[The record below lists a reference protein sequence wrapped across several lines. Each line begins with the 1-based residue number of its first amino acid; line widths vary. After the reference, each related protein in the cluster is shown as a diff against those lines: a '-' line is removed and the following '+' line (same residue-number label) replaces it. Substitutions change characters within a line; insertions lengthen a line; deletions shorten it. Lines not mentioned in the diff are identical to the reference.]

1 MIPSRAGTRRP
12 PLTLIA
18 NGQEWNA
25 RSLESILSPHGH
37 AVLRAYNGR
46 QAIER
51 ALSAHPDL
59 IILDTDLPD
68 RSGFDIC
75 RTLRD
80 HPSISRATPILMT
93 SSGNPTR
100 AKKIEALRAGAW
112 DMLGVSLDPEELTL
126 RLDALLSA
134 KFETDRIR
142 EESLLDEL
150 TGLYN
155 LRGLD
160 RRARELGSV
169 AFRQKGALA
178 CVVVTPLSAD
188 ADVDVANGT
197 VLTRLARVLLD
208 TGRNSDVI
216 GTLSPGEFAI
226 VAQGTD
232 EAGAARLAQRIADAA
247 VELFGNESVHV
258 AVGYEA
264 VPDYSESPIDPSD
277 LLARASTAMRASRT
291 SAAGGQRVSISRYA
305 SNLN

>member
-1 MIPSRAGTRRP
+1 MISTPNATRRP

-18 NGQEWNA
+18 NSQEWNA
-25 RSLESILSPHGH
+25 RSLESILAPHGH

-46 QAIER
+46 QTIER
-51 ALSAHPDL
+51 ALSARPDL
-59 IILDTDLPD
+59 IIVDTDLPD

-75 RTLRD
+75 RALRD

-93 SSGNPTR
+93 TSGSPTR
-100 AKKIEALRAGAW
+100 AKKLEALRAGAW
-112 DMLGVSLDPEELTL
+112 EMLGASLDAEELTM
-126 RLDALLSA
+126 RLDAMVAA
-134 KFETDRIR
+134 KFEIDRVR
-142 EESLLDEL
+142 DESLLDEI

-160 RRARELGSV
+160 RRARELGSQ

-188 ADVDVANGT
+188 ADVDIAHGT
-197 VLTRLARVLLD
+197 VLTRLARVLQD
-208 TGRNSDVI
+208 TGRTSDVI

-232 EAGAARLAQRIADAA
+232 AEGAERLAQRIAKAA
-247 VELFGNESVHV
+247 VEVFGNESVHV
-258 AVGYEA
+258 ALGYDA

-277 LLARASTAMRASRT
+277 LLSRASAAMRASRT
-291 SAAGGQRVSISRYA
+291 NAVGGQRVSISRFGA
-305 SNLN
+305 NLN